1 MLNNDGSSGLR
12 KWLLR
17 LPNFFAAVI
26 LLQTLIFKFTDA
38 PVSVYIFTELGME
51 PWGRYGSGVAELIA
65 AVLLLVP
72 RYSWMGAVLAMG
84 IMAGAITSHLTALG
98 IEVQGDGGTLFFLAW
113 TVMVLS
119 AFVLFKERK
128 AALEFLGAV
137 TGRSSVNH

>member
-26 LLQTLIFKFTDA
+26 LLQTLFFKFTDA

-84 IMAGAITSHLTALG
+84 IMAGGHLRTGQVIGATDKHAA
-98 IEVQGDGGTLFFLAW
+98 EQ
-113 TVMVLS
+113 LS
-119 AFVLFKERK
+119 
-128 AALEFLGAV
+128 GSQN
-137 TGRSSVNH
+137 T